1 MIVRFFAHLREI
13 TLVPEVTLVC
23 EDATIMDVLKD
34 LGKLYGEAF
43 EKKLFDDNGKLYM
56 KILIN
61 GRNIDYLEGLDSKVA
76 KNDIVAIFPPVAGGC
91 HGEL

>member
-23 EDATIMDVLKD
+23 ENATIMDVLTD
-34 LGKLYGEAF
+34 LGRLYGEAF
-43 EKKLFDDNGKLYM
+43 EKKMFDEDGKLYL

-76 KNDIVAIFPPVAGGC
+76 REDIVAIFPPVAGGC
-91 HGEL
+91 RGEL